1 METTAET
8 SFWTF
13 YTRLQAL
20 ADDPGAVA
28 SYAESYLAAHAGNF
42 PIVEGNMAHFIYKEQ
57 PGTIVG
63 VGGEWNG
70 FDARQA
76 IMNPIGAGLLHY
88 QHEFEL
94 DARLDYF
101 FFEYETGSSPDLF
114 SDPGAIVL
122 DDMRPAL
129 DPLNRRFGES
139 GFGPRSELAMPAYQR
154 PAITREQPGVLAGLL
169 REETIK
175 SEALQQER
183 VYTVYLPPAYSAN
196 NQPYPG
202 IYFHDGGDYLSM
214 GKAPIVLN
222 NLIAAGAIPAVV
234 AVFVPPVDRQ
244 REYNCD
250 DRYVTFLCDELLP
263 ELQGRYN
270 LSGDPARRAIM
281 GPSLGG
287 LISLYTGQQRPD
299 RFGLVGAQS
308 SAVKSING
316 LDIFDARA
324 AYAVETRLPL
334 RLHLVIG
341 SYEDCFSTNGQ
352 GRCSDLLNPV
362 REFCSTLEQRGYAY
376 RYVEHHQGHSWGLWR
391 DTLADALTYFF
402 GESPDEPRTS
412 HQFLEEERTR

>member
-1 METTAET
+1 METPAET

-13 YTRLQAL
+13 TTRLQAL
-20 ADDPGAVA
+20 ADNPGAAA

-70 FDARQA
+70 FDARKA
-76 IMNPIGAGLLHY
+76 LMEPVGAGLLHY

-101 FFEYETGSSPDLF
+101 FFAYAAGNSPDLL
-114 SDPGAIVL
+114 SNPRAIRL
-122 DDMRPAL
+122 DDMRPVL
-129 DPLNRRFGES
+129 DPLNRRVGES
-139 GFGPRSELAMPAYQR
+139 GFGLRSELAMPAYQR
-154 PAITREQPGVLAGLL
+154 PAITGEQPGVLAGML

-183 VYTVYLPPAYSAN
+183 AYTVYLPPAYTAD
-196 NQPYPG
+196 NQPYPS

-222 NLIAAGAIPAVV
+222 NLIDIGAIPPIV
-234 AVFVPPVDRQ
+234 AVFIPPVDRE

-250 DRYVTFLCDELLP
+250 DRYVSFLCDELLP
-263 ELQGRYN
+263 VLQSRYN
-270 LSGDPARRAIM
+270 LSSDPAKRAII

-287 LISLYTGQQRPD
+287 LISLYIGKQRPD

-316 LDIFDARA
+316 LNIFDARA
-324 AYAVETRLPL
+324 AYAVEPRLPL
-334 RLHLVIG
+334 RFHLVIG
-341 SYEDCFSTNGQ
+341 SYEDCFSTDEQ
-352 GRCSDLLNPV
+352 GRCSDLLNPL
-362 REFCSTLEQRGYAY
+362 RELRSILEQRDYPYSYA
-376 RYVEHHQGHSWGLWR
+376 EHHQGHSWGLWR
-391 DTLADALTYFF
+391 DTLAAALTYLF
-402 GESPDEPRTS
+402 GLGS
-412 HQFLEEERTR
+412 

>member
-1 METTAET
+1 METPAET

-13 YTRLQAL
+13 YTRLQEL
-20 ADDPGAVA
+20 ADDPGTAA
-28 SYAESYLAAHAGNF
+28 SYTESYLAARAGNF
-42 PIVEGNMAHFIYKEQ
+42 PIVEGNTAHFIYKEQ
-57 PGTIVG
+57 PGVIIG

-70 FDARQA
+70 FDARKA
-76 IMNPIGAGLLHY
+76 IMKPIGAGLLHY

-101 FFEYETGSSPDLF
+101 FFEYDSGGSSDLF
-114 SDPGAIVL
+114 SDPSAIVL

-154 PAITREQPGVLAGLL
+154 PAITAEQPGVPAGML
-169 REETIK
+169 REESLRSK
-175 SEALQQER
+175 ALQQER
-183 VYTVYLPPAYSAN
+183 AYTVYLPPAFSAN
-196 NQPYPG
+196 DQPYPS

-222 NLIAAGAIPAVV
+222 NLIAVGAVPAVV

-250 DRYVTFLCDELLP
+250 DRYVSFLSDELLP
-263 ELQGRYN
+263 ELQGQYN
-270 LSGDPARRAIM
+270 LSSDPAKRAIM

-287 LISLYTGQQRPD
+287 LISLYTGKQRPD

-308 SAVKSING
+308 SAVKSIDG

-324 AYAVETRLPL
+324 AYAVEPCLPP
-334 RLHLVIG
+334 RFHLVIG
-341 SYEDCFSTNGQ
+341 SYEDCFSTGEQ

-362 REFCSTLEQRGYAY
+362 REFCSILEQRGYPY
-376 RYVEHHQGHSWGLWR
+376 RYAEHHQGHSWSLWR
-391 DTLADALTYFF
+391 DTLAGALTYFF
-402 GESPDEPRTS
+402 GESR
-412 HQFLEEERTR
+412 

>member
-1 METTAET
+1 MQIPAET

-13 YTRLQAL
+13 ITRLQAL
-20 ADDPGAVA
+20 ADDPGAAA
-28 SYAESYLAAHAGNF
+28 SYAESYLAVHAGNF
-42 PIVEGNMAHFIYKEQ
+42 PIVEGNTAHFIYEEQ
-57 PGTIVG
+57 PGMITG

-70 FDARQA
+70 YDARKA
-76 IMNPIGAGLLHY
+76 LMKPIRAGLLHY

-101 FFEYETGSSPDLF
+101 FFEYDTGSSPDLF

-122 DDMRPAL
+122 DDMRPVL
-129 DPLNRRFGES
+129 DPLNQGVGES
-139 GFGPRSELAMPAYQR
+139 GFGLRSELAMPAYQR
-154 PAITREQPGVLAGLL
+154 PAITREQPGVPAGML

-175 SEALQQER
+175 SEALQQVR
-183 VYTVYLPPAYSAN
+183 AYTVYLPPAYTAN
-196 NQPYPG
+196 NQPYPS

-222 NLIAAGAIPAVV
+222 NLIAVGAIPPLV
-234 AVFVPPVDRQ
+234 AVFIPPVDRI

-250 DRYVTFLCDELLP
+250 DRYVSFLCDELLP
-263 ELQGRYN
+263 ELQDRYN
-270 LSGDPARRAIM
+270 LSSDQAKRAII

-287 LISLYTGQQRPD
+287 LISLYTGKQRPD

-324 AYAVETRLPL
+324 AYAVEPRLLL

-341 SYEDCFSTNGQ
+341 SYEDCFSTDEQGQ
-352 GRCSDLLNPV
+352 CSDLLNPV
-362 REFCSTLEQRGYAY
+362 RELRSLLEQRGYPY
-376 RYVEHHQGHSWGLWR
+376 RYAEPHQGHSWGLWR

-402 GESPDEPRTS
+402 GESR
-412 HQFLEEERTR
+412 

>member
-1 METTAET
+1 METPAET

-13 YTRLQAL
+13 ITRLQAL
-20 ADDPGAVA
+20 ADDPVAAA
-28 SYAESYLAAHAGNF
+28 SYAKSYLAALAGNF
-42 PIVEGNMAHFIYKEQ
+42 PIVEGNTAHFIYEEQ

-70 FDARQA
+70 YDARKA
-76 IMNPIGAGLLHY
+76 LMKPIGAGLLHY

-101 FFEYETGSSPDLF
+101 FFEYDTGSVPDLF

-122 DDMRPAL
+122 DDMRQVL
-129 DPLNRRFGES
+129 DPLNRRVGES
-139 GFGPRSELAMPAYQR
+139 GFGLRSELAMPAYQR
-154 PAITREQPGVLAGLL
+154 PAITREQPGVPAGML
-169 REETIK
+169 RDETIK

-183 VYTVYLPPAYSAN
+183 AYTVYLPPAYTTD
-196 NQPYPG
+196 NQPYPS

-222 NLIAAGAIPAVV
+222 NLIGMDAIPPLV
-234 AVFVPPVDRQ
+234 AVFIPPVDRI

-250 DRYVTFLCDELLP
+250 DRYVSFLCDELLP
-263 ELQGRYN
+263 ELQDRYN
-270 LSGDPARRAIM
+270 LSSDQAKRAII

-287 LISLYTGQQRPD
+287 LISLYTGKQHPD

-324 AYAVETRLPL
+324 AYAVEPRLPL

-341 SYEDCFSTNGQ
+341 SYEECFSTDEQ

-362 REFCSTLEQRGYAY
+362 REFRSLLEQRGYPY
-376 RYVEHHQGHSWGLWR
+376 RYAEHHQGHSWGLWR
-391 DTLADALTYFF
+391 DTLAGALTYFF
-402 GESPDEPRTS
+402 GLSS
-412 HQFLEEERTR
+412 

>member
-1 METTAET
+1 MQKPAETT
-8 SFWTF
+8 FWTF
-13 YTRLQAL
+13 ITHLQEL
-20 ADDPGAVA
+20 ANDPGAAA
-28 SYAESYLAAHAGNF
+28 SYTGSYVAAHAGNF
-42 PIVEGNMAHFIYKEQ
+42 PIVEGNTAHFIYKNQ
-57 PGTIVG
+57 PGMIVG

-70 FDARQA
+70 FDARKA
-76 IMNPIGAGLLHY
+76 LMKPIGAGLLHY
-88 QHEFEL
+88 QREFEL

-101 FFEYETGSSPDLF
+101 FFEYGSGSSPDLH

-154 PAITREQPGVLAGLL
+154 PAITREQPGVPAGTL

-183 VYTVYLPPAYSAN
+183 AYTVYLPPAYN
-196 NQPYPG
+196 PNDRPYPS

-222 NLIAAGAIPAVV
+222 NMIAVGAIPAVV

-250 DRYVTFLCDELLP
+250 DRYVNFLSGELLP

-270 LSGDPARRAIM
+270 LSSDPAKRAIM

-287 LISLYTGQQRPD
+287 LISLYIGKQRPD

-308 SAVKSING
+308 SAVKSIHG

-324 AYAVETRLPL
+324 AYSIEPRLPL

-341 SYEDCFSTNGQ
+341 SYEDCFSTDEQ

-362 REFCSTLEQRGYAY
+362 RELRSMLEQRNYPY
-376 RYVEHHQGHSWGLWR
+376 RSAEHHQGHSWGLWR
-391 DTLADALTYFF
+391 DTLADALIYLFE
-402 GESPDEPRTS
+402 ESR
-412 HQFLEEERTR
+412 

>member
-1 METTAET
+1 METPAET

-13 YTRLQAL
+13 ITRLQAL
-20 ADDPGAVA
+20 ADNPGIAA
-28 SYAESYLAAHAGNF
+28 SYVESYLEAHAGNF
-42 PIVEGNMAHFIYKEQ
+42 PIVEGNTAHFIYKEQ

-70 FDARQA
+70 YDARKA
-76 IMNPIGAGLLHY
+76 PMKPIGAGLLHY

-101 FFEYETGSSPDLF
+101 FFEYDTGSSPDLL

-122 DDMRPAL
+122 DDMRPVL
-129 DPLNRRFGES
+129 DPLNQRVGES
-139 GFGPRSELAMPAYQR
+139 GFGLRSELAMPVYQR

-175 SEALQQER
+175 SEALQQVR
-183 VYTVYLPPAYSAN
+183 AYTVYLPPAYTAN
-196 NQPYPG
+196 NQPYSS

-222 NLIAAGAIPAVV
+222 NLIAVGAIPPVV
-234 AVFVPPVDRQ
+234 AVFVPPVDRIG
-244 REYNCD
+244 EYNCS
-250 DRYVTFLCDELLP
+250 DRYVSFLCDELLP
-263 ELQGRYN
+263 ELQDRYN
-270 LSGDPARRAIM
+270 LSSDPAKRAII

-287 LISLYTGQQRPD
+287 LISLYTGKQRPD
-299 RFGLVGAQS
+299 CFGLVGAQS

-324 AYAVETRLPL
+324 AYAVEPRLPL

-341 SYEDCFSTNGQ
+341 SYEDCFSTDEQ

-362 REFCSTLEQRGYAY
+362 RELSSLLEQRGYLY
-376 RYVEHHQGHSWGLWR
+376 RYAEHRQGHSWGLWR
-391 DTLADALTYFF
+391 DTLAEAFTYFF
-402 GESPDEPRTS
+402 GPGS
-412 HQFLEEERTR
+412 